1 MKPSEITARAVEAAI
16 DAVIDAV
23 RYQLPEYDIATGR
36 TAGLEAAAKV
46 ARDADAATDTISLII
61 AGSRTLQPTPAQIS
75 TAVAGMLGD
84 TDPHAVSRI
93 KEVVSGGARGPDL
106 AGDDWARQLGIPVH
120 REDITEADILEH
132 GKWLGPKMRN
142 RRMAN
147 RGDAAIVF
155 WDGTSTGAADMV
167 TRMVVRAKP
176 AIVVPMPAERRG
188 GPRLK
193 R

>member
-1 MKPSEITARAVEAAI
+1 MKPSEITARAVAAAL
-16 DAVIDAV
+16 DAVMS
-23 RYQLPEYDIATGR
+23 ETHWGR
-36 TAGLEAAAKV
+36 DEDCARRAGLEAAAQV
-46 ARDADAATDTISLII
+46 ARDADAATDSISLII
-61 AGSRTLQPTPAQIS
+61 AGSRTLRPTPAQIS

-84 TDPHAVSRI
+84 TNPHAVARI

-106 AGDDWARQLGIPVH
+106 AGADWAAQLGIPVH
-120 REDITEADILEH
+120 RDDITEADIAEH

-155 WDGTSTGAADMV
+155 WDGMSTGAADMV

-176 AIVVPMPAERRG
+176 AIVMPMPAQPRG
-188 GPRLK
+188 GGMK